1 MSKAAPIGKPVET
14 KNLELSLLRTF
25 LALVQHGSMGK
36 TAAAARVTQP
46 AVSAQ
51 VLRLENIVG
60 RRLFVRN
67 RNGAKLTSHGE
78 LLITYANRAV
88 ALNEEALARL
98 RGETMRKRVTLGMS
112 TEVALIGF
120 ATAMKQFRSLH
131 QDLEL
136 RVVVTSPKKLDT
148 LLKAGK
154 LDLAIADPA
163 FMTKRPAAKWLVPL
177 AIFGGWSISAINMWQ
192 TGPYLTPITSPSS
205 DPGSLG
211 LVYRGTFQRPDCVGN
226 GNLANPTAGDYFNIN
241 AFKPAPSGPVGNCAV
256 GSLLGPGTVAIAG
269 GISKTFAVGE
279 RVHVKIESTF
289 TNLPNHL
296 NYAPPAVDVS
306 SPATFGKTTS
316 VQTSENAGNRSGQV
330 ALRIEF

>member
-136 RVVVTSPKKLDT
+136 RVVVAARDFSVFLP
-148 LLKAGK
+148 
-154 LDLAIADPA
+154 
-163 FMTKRPAAKWLVPL
+163 RAAKVRFP
-177 AIFGGWSISAINMWQ
+177 
-192 TGPYLTPITSPSS
+192 
-205 DPGSLG
+205 
-211 LVYRGTFQRPDCVGN
+211 
-226 GNLANPTAGDYFNIN
+226 AG
-241 AFKPAPSGPVGNCAV
+241 
-256 GSLLGPGTVAIAG
+256 
-269 GISKTFAVGE
+269 
-279 RVHVKIESTF
+279 
-289 TNLPNHL
+289 
-296 NYAPPAVDVS
+296 
-306 SPATFGKTTS
+306 
-316 VQTSENAGNRSGQV
+316 
-330 ALRIEF
+330 